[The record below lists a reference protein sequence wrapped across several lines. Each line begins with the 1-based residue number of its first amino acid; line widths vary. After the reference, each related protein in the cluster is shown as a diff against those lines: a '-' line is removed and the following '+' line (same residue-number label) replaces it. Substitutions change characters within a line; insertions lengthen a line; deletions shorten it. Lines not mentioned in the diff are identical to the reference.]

1 VINGTLS
8 GEDFLAAA
16 EAKKTSDGYIFDR
29 RRYFLDDD
37 HLLHLEG
44 KTCALSNEWSIV
56 SLPLIDEIASALPPE
71 VKDDLLQKRLNQLS
85 ALHDIRR
92 TTPGSRS
99 LMLGLAVPSV
109 FLLLSTIPESE
120 LSLR

>member
-29 RRYFLDDD
+29 RRYSLDDD

-44 KTCALSNEWSIV
+44 ETCALSNQWSVV
-56 SLPLIDEIASALPPE
+56 SLPLIDKIASALPPE
-71 VKDDLLQKRLNQLS
+71 VKMTYSKS
-85 ALHDIRR
+85 A
-92 TTPGSRS
+92 
-99 LMLGLAVPSV
+99 
-109 FLLLSTIPESE
+109 
-120 LSLR
+120 